1 MLRRLLLLASAIVFI
16 DAMFFAAIVPLL
28 PQFVEEFDLS
38 KTGAGILAAAYPAG
52 TLLGSLPGG
61 WIAARLGVR
70 ATVVVGLA
78 LLITASITFAF
89 SNSIVV
95 LDIARFVQGLGSAAS
110 WAGALGWLI
119 GAAPRSSRR
128 AASRAASRPGRR
140 PRGSRRRSC

>member
-28 PQFVEEFDLS
+28 PQFADEFDLS

-52 TLLGSLPGG
+52 TLIGSLPGG

-78 LLITASITFAF
+78 LLITSSIAT
-89 SNSIVV
+89 STP
-95 LDIARFVQGLGSAAS
+95 GSVADS
-110 WAGALGWLI
+110 E
-119 GAAPRSSRR
+119 SSR
-128 AASRAASRPGRR
+128 P
-140 PRGSRRRSC
+140 PR